1 MAIKRYQSREQFK
14 PGPNPY
20 HQVGQGIQ
28 VPSAPQLT
36 PPPPA
41 PNLARPRTSPAH
53 AKATAGANVYKT
65 LASTLDS
72 WSNQMG
78 SIWKQERRQQGKEE
92 GLRDTLA
99 FHYEQEKNVPDVDEP
114 KSKIVDA
121 AEQSGIQVEAPILP
135 KGVGAYATAYKEG
148 ALLAHEA
155 ATKNDI
161 RRELERLYVEHN
173 SDPKGFANKVE
184 AYTSELASNVS
195 SDIAHWI
202 PLWVE
207 DAALPYQA
215 KTEYAAYI
223 NDIQHQR
230 SIELVRAK
238 NLTDDAINAAF
249 LEGDHSETV
258 FEKINEL
265 ENLYHGMVKNDLL
278 DEDKIPGLMAPI
290 YDSVIQEIVLGNF
303 KKERFKGIDEAR
315 AYREKIANMEFR
327 ERYTEDP
334 DDSDVQ
340 SEQLAGVFKE
350 DQLDRDIQKRVL
362 ATMDV
367 AISKMETAEN
377 KQDAIAAAEQRQID
391 AEAKKKLDNF
401 KAISK
406 NFDDMDQTTLKSLTQ
421 DMVGT
426 KHEAEF
432 FTELKLWQGG
442 QQFQAL
448 PWDLREDAITAL
460 QSIDSRTEM
469 LESDD
474 QQVYEQERPLTLEEQ
489 AFQSELYDRLVTYH
503 QKQKSRIDNGQG
515 LQVAVEENLIQDV
528 EGYKPNMS
536 DQERVGWLQIRDQQ
550 ADLAEQFYGRDVNR
564 FTDGEITQIARDF
577 DTAMSADEIQS
588 FMATMVEG
596 LGVDVFP
603 VLNRFLE
610 DGTHLAY
617 AEVGRLLLDERVNGH
632 DDGSGVARPSALT
645 QEILSGLRYR
655 DDKFIAD
662 GNADYVRQYVQASLG
677 DAFRADVDNTQR
689 DAITEAVL
697 SVMAHRHLGASPSE
711 ERRNFLDEGTQI
723 SDGDD
728 KVNKMLDQ
736 IIRDVTG
743 GIAEFQ
749 WAEQAG
755 ANPSY
760 QLPMPKRGMTQD
772 DFEGYLKNLT
782 SEDIAQWGGL
792 LANDAT
798 QVLDSIPGTNEP
810 TMRLVYA
817 GVREGRH
824 GYFILQANGL
834 YVARAKWS
842 RAMGPPP
849 VNLPQEIA
857 AQPASPFILYYDPDR
872 KITQSDV
879 KSDAAAFYGE
889 VDRTTLVEGEL
900 PPGTDPVGTNLIK
913 KLWGR
918 FFK

>member
-72 WSNQMG
+72 WSNQMAG
-78 SIWKQERRQQGKEE
+78 IWQKQRAAE
-92 GLRDTLA
+92 GYEAGIRDGLA
-99 FHYEQEKNVPDVDEP
+99 YEYEKNAAEKNIPKVDEP
-114 KSKIVDA
+114 KSDIVDT
-121 AEQSGIQVEAPILP
+121 AEKSGVHIQAPILP
-135 KGVGAYATAYKEG
+135 PEVGAFSTKYKEG

-161 RRELERLYVEHN
+161 ARFLEVAYTQHN
-173 SDPKGFANKVE
+173 SDPIGFAQKVE
-184 AYTSELASNVS
+184 AFASELASDVAP
-195 SDIAHWI
+195 DIAHWI

-207 DAALPYQA
+207 KAALPYQA

-230 SIELVRAK
+230 SIDLRRAK

-249 LEGDHSETV
+249 LEGDLSETV
-258 FEKINEL
+258 FDKINEL
-265 ENLYHGMVKNDLL
+265 EDLYYGMVKNDLL
-278 DEDKIPGLMAPI
+278 NEDKIPDLMAPV

-303 KKERFKGIDEAR
+303 KKERFKGIDEAK
-315 AYREKIANMEFR
+315 AYREKIWNMEFR

-340 SEQLAGVFKE
+340 SEQLAGVFRE
-350 DQLDRDIQKRVL
+350 NQIDRDIQKRVL

-377 KQDAIAAAEQRQID
+377 RQDAIAAAEQRQID

-489 AFQSELYDRLVTYH
+489 AFQSELYDRLVSYH

-550 ADLAEQFYGRDVNR
+550 ADLAEQFYGRSVNR
-564 FTDGEITQIARDF
+564 LTDGEITQITRDF
-577 DTAMSADEIQS
+577 DTVKSSDEILS
-588 FMATMVEG
+588 FMSMMVEG
-596 LGVDVFP
+596 LGSDVYP
-603 VLNRFLE
+603 VLNKFL
-610 DGTHLAY
+610 DDDVHMAY
-617 AEVGRLLLDERVNGH
+617 AAAGNLLLEERLNGH
-632 DDGSGVARPSALT
+632 KGSADVASPSDVAY
-645 QEILSGLRYR
+645 EILNGMKYR
-655 DDKFIAD
+655 NEEFISKE
-662 GNADYVRQYVQASLG
+662 NESYVRRYVQAMLG
-677 DAFRADVDNTQR
+677 DAYRGDVDNTQR
-689 DAITEAVL
+689 RSVEDAVL
-697 SVMAHRHLGASPSE
+697 SIMAYRVLGENPSE
-711 ERRNFLDEGTQI
+711 VRMTMLKGGTQI
-723 SDGDD
+723 KDNDD
-728 KVNKMLDQ
+728 NYNKMIMTAVNDAM
-736 IIRDVTG
+736 G
-743 GIAEFQ
+743 GVMEFE
-749 WAEQAG
+749 WTEQHRI
-755 ANPSY
+755 NPKY
-760 QLPMPKRGMTQD
+760 QLPVPQRGMKD
-772 DFEGYLKNLT
+772 GDFERYLKSLT
-782 SEDIAQWGGL
+782 VADIRRMGGL
-792 LANDAT
+792 LANEWTDVKDA
-798 QVLDSIPGTNEP
+798 LPGSGDGS
-810 TMRLVYA
+810 MRLVYA
-817 GVREGRH
+817 GVVDGRH
-824 GYFILQANGL
+824 GYFISQANGL
-834 YVARAKWS
+834 YVARAKWTHE
-842 RAMGPPP
+842 MGPPP
-849 VNLPQEIA
+849 TTLPQELQ
-857 AQPASPFILYYDPDR
+857 AQPASPFILYFDPNKEMTPEVSAADAR
-872 KITQSDV
+872 EFYEGSPQERREAVGEAVGRGVEKIGNWL
-879 KSDAAAFYGE
+879 KSI
-889 VDRTTLVEGEL
+889 VR
-900 PPGTDPVGTNLIK
+900 
-913 KLWGR
+913 
-918 FFK
+918 